1 MFALTKCWFESL
13 FLFENENRSR
23 TIFFDFGEQKQ
34 NKTKK
39 YFENREWEQNKN
51 QTNKGVLSSIRSY
64 KYLDS
69 YTFLITDFEQIKIIW
84 LRKLLRLY

>member
-39 YFENREWEQNKN
+39 YSQSFSDYIANYSLPTVRSYFPDFFWS
-51 QTNKGVLSSIRSY
+51 LSSAVIGMTVADTVDMSRNS
-64 KYLDS
+64 
-69 YTFLITDFEQIKIIW
+69 
-84 LRKLLRLY
+84 